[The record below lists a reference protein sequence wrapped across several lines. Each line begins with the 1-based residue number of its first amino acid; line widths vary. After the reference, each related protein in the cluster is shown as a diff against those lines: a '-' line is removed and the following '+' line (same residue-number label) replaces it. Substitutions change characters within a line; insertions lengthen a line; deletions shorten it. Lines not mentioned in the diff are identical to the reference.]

1 MNIWSLL
8 FALMFV
14 LACVMAA
21 KVLSRVLNPGA
32 MSLLGWA
39 VGLSAYVAW
48 CISFLKASPPP
59 PEDKDLWVLLLWL
72 ALFPCAVLLAFPPS
86 VLKPRKA
93 YRMAMASFVAA
104 EGWLVWSAFQMLR
117 DPNFDDSAGAF
128 LVVPMM
134 LFPAC
139 LFAVLL
145 AIRSVWS
152 VLKPVYRKVMPT
164 ARQPHAAD
172 ADKPRR

>member
-8 FALMFV
+8 FALMLV
-14 LACVMAA
+14 LACVMAV

-59 PEDKDLWVLLLWL
+59 PEDRDLWVLLLWL
-72 ALFPCAVLLAFPPS
+72 ALFPYAVLLAFPPG
-86 VLKPRKA
+86 VLKPRKI
-93 YRMAMASFVAA
+93 YRLAMASFVAA
-104 EGWLVWSAFQMLR
+104 EVWLVWSAFQMLR

-145 AIRSVWS
+145 AIRLFWS
-152 VLKPVYRKVMPT
+152 VLKPVHRKVMLM